1 MFSVKNTKLYK
12 WLWKKKCIYDG
23 NICKEEYITCEERPE
38 TSPSD
43 CDGNM
48 PLNEAQDD

>member
-1 MFSVKNTKLYK
+1 M
-12 WLWKKKCIYDG
+12 KKKCIYDG

-43 CDGNM
+43 CNGNM